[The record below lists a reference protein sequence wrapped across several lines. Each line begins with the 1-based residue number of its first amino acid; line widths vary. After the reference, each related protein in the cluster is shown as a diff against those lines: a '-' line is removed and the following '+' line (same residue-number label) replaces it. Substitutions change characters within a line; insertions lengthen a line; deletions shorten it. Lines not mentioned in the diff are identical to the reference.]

1 MRSFQADCCFLMH
14 FATFKFLLPD
24 SLVMYTMFVFRYL
37 IAIDNKLIV
46 SHRSSFL
53 YKSVKIDFTFHH
65 SHKNWLPY
73 IECVYFTAIFFLI
86 VVTCMH
92 LLNQF
97 QFFFHYFSVI
107 VTNEFSRHTI
117 MVGDSLHS
125 SFLLIVS
132 ISV

>member
-1 MRSFQADCCFLMH
+1 MFFAKFSSRLLFLMH
-14 FATFKFLLPD
+14 FVTFKFLLLY
-24 SLVMYTMFVFRYL
+24 SLVMYTMFVFRYPT
-37 IAIDNKLIV
+37 AIDNKLID
-46 SHRSSFL
+46 SNRSSFL
-53 YKSVKIDFTFHH
+53 YKSVKIDFTLHH

-73 IECVYFTAIFFLI
+73 TSQRYFFYNRCH
-86 VVTCMH
+86 CMH